1 MWWWRAVVTTNITLT
16 LSLSCYKW
24 QNIAVTVNIK
34 LIHALQEHPH
44 MHSSLTHSKPCRHPQ
59 PGSWHTGLDIGTP
72 PEPKQHLTSSS
83 LLLAFP
89 YAALSTSAE
98 DLREGDV
105 LRYCMHFKFIQT

>member
-44 MHSSLTHSKPCRHPQ
+44 MHSSLTHS
-59 PGSWHTGLDIGTP
+59 
-72 PEPKQHLTSSS
+72 LTQSHAGIPSQ
-83 LLLAFP
+83 
-89 YAALSTSAE
+89 
-98 DLREGDV
+98 G
-105 LRYCMHFKFIQT
+105 HGIQVWISGHHQSQSNI